1 MAITTTAGTGS
12 EVTKA
17 SVVADTKRDV
27 KMVMRGERV
36 RPDLAVCD
44 PLMTISMPPS
54 VTAATG
60 MDALAHAIEGMVS
73 TEAQPLSEVF
83 GMEAIRLISRSLPV
97 ACANGNNLAVR
108 SDMML
113 GQLLAGFAFGISAT
127 CSGHGLARPLGG
139 RFHIPH
145 GLCNALCLPVFMEFT
160 LPACA
165 PMFAK
170 MAVAMGEDIE
180 GLVVWDAAAKAIE
193 AVKRIKTLINIPT
206 LREIG
211 VDLDEFRRLIP
222 TMAQDGLDAG
232 SHQVNLRVPTVKELS
247 AMYESM
253 LDD

>member
-1 MAITTTAGTGS
+1 
-12 EVTKA
+12 
-17 SVVADTKRDV
+17 
-27 KMVMRGERV
+27 
-36 RPDLAVCD
+36 
-44 PLMTISMPPS
+44 
-54 VTAATG
+54 
-60 MDALAHAIEGMVS
+60 
-73 TEAQPLSEVF
+73 
-83 GMEAIRLISRSLPV
+83 
-97 ACANGNNLAVR
+97 
-108 SDMML
+108 
-113 GQLLAGFAFGISAT
+113 
-127 CSGHGLARPLGG
+127 
-139 RFHIPH
+139 
-145 GLCNALCLPVFMEFT
+145 
-160 LPACA
+160 
-165 PMFAK
+165 